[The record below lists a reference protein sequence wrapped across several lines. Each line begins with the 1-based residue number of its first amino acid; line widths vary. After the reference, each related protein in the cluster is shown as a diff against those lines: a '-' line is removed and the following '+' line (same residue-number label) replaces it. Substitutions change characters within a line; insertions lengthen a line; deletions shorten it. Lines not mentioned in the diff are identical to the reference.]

1 MGAVGDIALVCGCAV
16 WYGGYNSGGDVQ
28 TAVPSS
34 ILEGGSKTTPPSAGA
49 TVSMTPET
57 RGALTMILLQR
68 SPHSQEEADEVL
80 AQHGFPRAAPASK

>member
-1 MGAVGDIALVCGCAV
+1 MDIALVCGCAV
-16 WYGGYNSGGDVQ
+16 WLGGCNSGRDVEPD
-28 TAVPSS
+28 VPSS
-34 ILEGGSKTTPPSAGA
+34 ILEGGPKTTPPSAGA

-57 RGALTMILLQR
+57 RRALAMVLLQR